1 MNGLHA
7 FCVCGVLGSYAFV
20 MRLFI
25 AYRLLAAR
33 KQGKDERQCAAA
45 ECQ

>member
-1 MNGLHA
+1 MNELHA
-7 FCVCGVLGSYAFV
+7 FCVCVVLGYYAFV

-33 KQGKDERQCAAA
+33 KQGKYKRQRAEV